1 MSHSRVSKKTKDRY
15 KRRIQSFIKGLSRK
29 VTVYRQPAK
38 YGCDNCYFDKATQSS
53 TGKCSWTMVE
63 ALSKQAEWEAQG
75 SKTIKYKYFKFGRC
89 PICLG
94 QGYLE
99 VQRKNYIPCSI
110 TWNPGG
116 RWGNASTISI
126 PAGTEGS
133 LIVQLKTDPKYFDMF
148 KNCSKI
154 VVDGF
159 ECQLSQPPIL
169 RGLGNESL
177 LIVLAFT
184 TQKSRID
191 SNEIIKE
198 Y

>member
-1 MSHSRVSKKTKDRY
+1 MARVSKKTKDRY
-15 KRRIQSFIKGLSRK
+15 KRQIQSLIKGLSRK
-29 VTVYRQPAK
+29 VVIYKQSIK
-38 YGCDNCYFDKATQSS
+38 NKCDNCYFDKMTQSS
-53 TGKCSWTMVE
+53 TGKCKWTVVE
-63 ALSKQAEWEAQG
+63 ANKKQVEWEEQENT
-75 SKTIKYKYFKFGRC
+75 KTIKYKYFRFGRC
-89 PICLG
+89 PVCLG
-94 QGYLE
+94 KGSLE
-99 VQRKNYIPCSI
+99 TQRKRYISCSI

-116 RWGNASTISI
+116 RWGNTNFISS

-177 LIVLAFT
+177 LIVIAFT
-184 TQKSRID
+184 TQKSKID

>member
-1 MSHSRVSKKTKDRY
+1 MVRIHKKTKDRY
-15 KRRIQSFIKGLSRK
+15 KRNIQSLIKGLSRK

-38 YGCDNCYFDKATQSS
+38 YECDNCYFDKMTQNS
-53 TGKCSWTMVE
+53 TGKCKWTAV
-63 ALSKQAEWEAQG
+63 EAQG
-75 SKTIKYKYFKFGRC
+75 KTVTKYKYFKFGRC
-89 PICLG
+89 PICHG

-99 VQRKNYIPCSI
+99 VQRKRCISCLI

-116 RWGNASTISI
+116 RWGNTNFISS

-133 LIVQLKTDPKYFDMF
+133 LIVQLKTDPKYFNMF

-177 LIVLAFT
+177 LIIMAFT
-184 TQKSRID
+184 TQKSKID
-191 SNEIIKE
+191 SNEIMKE

>member
-1 MSHSRVSKKTKDRY
+1 MVHVNKKTKDRY
-15 KRRIQSFIKGLSRK
+15 KRRIQFLIKGFSRK
-29 VTVYRQPAK
+29 VVVYKQSIK
-38 YGCDNCYFDKATQSS
+38 SQCDNCYYDKTTQSS
-53 TGKCSWTMVE
+53 TGKCKWTIVK

-75 SKTIKYKYFKFGRC
+75 NTTIKYKYFKFGRC
-89 PICLG
+89 KICHG
-94 QGYLE
+94 QGYIE
-99 VQRKNYIPCSI
+99 TQRKNYISCLI

-116 RWGNASTISI
+116 RWGNTNFVST
-126 PAGTEGS
+126 PAGSEGS

-169 RGLGNESL
+169 RGLGNDSL
-177 LIVLAFT
+177 LIVIAFT
-184 TQKSRID
+184 TQKSKID
-191 SNEIIKE
+191 SNEIMKE